1 MATKEMRTTRRTRDR
16 SAQLSPDAE
25 SMVAAALG
33 LAHSG
38 SRSEDRFWEAQLARL
53 IDRSLDSPHAS
64 SLSTALERL
73 NQTDGEAYAALIE
86 AAEHAA
92 ESIDDNTA
100 PRKPGAEPFFGLLIA
115 APLVVWTRFAIP
127 AGPIPATV
135 AAELSDAWKELV
147 LAPGVGFK
155 MLPWLYSLDQMPREF
170 GELRRLTR
178 KLTHAARGQT
188 EARIDFKSLPES
200 AEMLADTR
208 FMIGAVTAADSL
220 QPVFRW
226 QLTSA
231 GSKGAASKAASA
243 GTGAA
248 VGQTAGRGKPAVAVA
263 TAASEGPTGQ
273 TRVQCLEHW
282 IARARPLL
290 EPLLPGCGFECLL
303 PDAYHINL
311 RESDRRVRPHAINA
325 AVHSLTHALSI
336 EPARIRAT
344 VAAFGDER
352 IDEYRIG
359 LTVDD
364 AEEVVRGVVWPLLGS
379 ESELDDPSPLDRI
392 REVLREAGVEHIRV
406 WSEVSEP
413 EFCEDCGAPLYPN
426 PVNEI
431 VHVESPEE
439 PTAGNAHFH

>member
-25 SMVAAALG
+25 NMVAAALG

-38 SRSEDRFWEAQLARL
+38 SRAEDRFWEAQLARL

-92 ESIDDNTA
+92 ESIDDSSGS
-100 PRKPGAEPFFGLLIA
+100 RKPGAEPGFGLLIT
-115 APLVVWTRFAIP
+115 APLVVWTRYAIP
-127 AGPIPATV
+127 AGPIPAAV
-135 AAELSDAWKELV
+135 AAELAEAWQELV
-147 LAPGVGFK
+147 LAPGVGFR

-170 GELRRLTR
+170 SELRRLTR
-178 KLTHAARGQT
+178 KLTLAARGRS
-188 EARIDFKSLPES
+188 EPRIDFRSLPDS

-208 FMIGAVTAADSL
+208 FLIGAVTAADHL

-226 QLTSA
+226 QITP
-231 GSKGAASKAASA
+231 AASKPAGRGVAAASA
-243 GTGAA
+243 APAPEAA
-248 VGQTAGRGKPAVAVA
+248 TVG
-263 TAASEGPTGQ
+263 GQ
-273 TRVQCLEHW
+273 TRVQCLEQW
-282 IARARPLL
+282 VARARPLL

-344 VAAFGDER
+344 IAAFGDER

-359 LTVDD
+359 LTLDD

-379 ESELDDPSPLDRI
+379 ESEIDDPSPLDRI
-392 REVLREAGVEHIRV
+392 RDVLREAGVEHIRV

-426 PVNEI
+426 PVNEV
-431 VHVESPEE
+431 VHVEAPEE
-439 PTAGNAHFH
+439 PGTGNTHFH

>member
-1 MATKEMRTTRRTRDR
+1 MANKETRSTHRTRDR

-38 SRSEDRFWEAQLARL
+38 SRSEDRFWEAQLSRL
-53 IDRSLDSPHAS
+53 IDRSLDSPHGS
-64 SLSTALERL
+64 SLSSALERL

-86 AAEHAA
+86 SAEHAA
-92 ESIDDNTA
+92 ESIDEATM
-100 PRKPGAEPFFGLLIA
+100 PRRPEAQPYFGLLVS

-127 AGPIPATV
+127 AGVIPAPV
-135 AAELSDAWKELV
+135 AEQLAQIWRDLV
-147 LAPGVGFK
+147 LAPGVGFR

-170 GELRRLTR
+170 SELRRLTR
-178 KLTHAARGQT
+178 RLTNAARGQS
-188 EARIDFKSLPES
+188 EPRIDFRSLPDS

-208 FMIGAVTAADSL
+208 FLIGAVTAADPL
-220 QPVFRW
+220 QPLFRW
-226 QLTSA
+226 QLSA
-231 GSKGAASKAASA
+231 VAGAGAS
-243 GTGAA
+243 
-248 VGQTAGRGKPAVAVA
+248 GRGGAVAAA
-263 TAASEGPTGQ
+263 TAAGAGVATGTTVAAAGTGQ
-273 TRVQCLEHW
+273 TRVQCLEQW
-282 IARARPLL
+282 VARARPLI

-311 RESDRRVRPHAINA
+311 RESDRRVRPYAINA

-336 EPARIRAT
+336 EAPRIRAT
-344 VAAFGDER
+344 IAAFGDER

-379 ESELDDPSPLDRI
+379 ESELDEPSPVDRI
-392 REVLREAGVEHIRV
+392 REVLREAGIEHIRV
-406 WSEVSEP
+406 WSDVTEP

-426 PVNEI
+426 PANEI
-431 VHVESPEE
+431 VHVETPEE
-439 PTAGNAHFH
+439 PAAGNAHFH

>member
-64 SLSTALERL
+64 SLGTALERL

-92 ESIDDNTA
+92 ESIDDSGS
-100 PRKPGAEPFFGLLIA
+100 PRKPGAEPCFGLLIT

-135 AAELSDAWKELV
+135 ADELAAAWKELV
-147 LAPGVGFK
+147 LAPGVGFRI
-155 MLPWLYSLDQMPREF
+155 LPWLYSLDQMPREF
-170 GELRRLTR
+170 SELRRMTR
-178 KLTHAARGQT
+178 KLTHAARDGT
-188 EARIDFKSLPES
+188 EPRIDFKSLPES

-208 FMIGAVTAADSL
+208 FLIGAVTAADSL

-226 QLTSA
+226 QLPTSA
-231 GSKGAASKAASA
+231 SKPAAVGKAASA
-243 GTGAA
+243 AAKPTGRAA
-248 VGQTAGRGKPAVAVA
+248 AAPA
-263 TAASEGPTGQ
+263 TAAAASSDGSALGQ
-273 TRVQCLEHW
+273 TRIQCLEQW
-282 IARARPLL
+282 VARARPLL

-379 ESELDDPSPLDRI
+379 ESEVDDPSPLDRI
-392 REVLREAGVEHIRV
+392 REVLREAGIEHIRV

-431 VHVESPEE
+431 VHVEAPEE
-439 PTAGNAHFH
+439 PAAGNQHFH

>member
-25 SMVAAALG
+25 NMVAAALG

-38 SRSEDRFWEAQLARL
+38 SRSEDRFWDAQLARL

-92 ESIDDNTA
+92 ESIDDSATL
-100 PRKPGAEPFFGLLIA
+100 RKPGAEPYFGLLVT

-127 AGPIPATV
+127 AGPVPAAV
-135 AAELSDAWKELV
+135 AAELSEAWKELV
-147 LAPGVGFK
+147 LAPGVGFR

-208 FMIGAVTAADSL
+208 FLIGAVTTADAL

-226 QLTSA
+226 QITNAAGGAKASSA
-231 GSKGAASKAASA
+231 ARGPAGANGSAARIGATEAQAL
-243 GTGAA
+243 
-248 VGQTAGRGKPAVAVA
+248 
-263 TAASEGPTGQ
+263 GQ
-273 TRVQCLEHW
+273 TRIQCLEQW
-282 IARARPLL
+282 MARARPLL

-406 WSEVSEP
+406 WSEISEP

-431 VHVESPEE
+431 VHVEAPEE

>member
-1 MATKEMRTTRRTRDR
+1 
-16 SAQLSPDAE
+16 
-25 SMVAAALG
+25 MVAAALG

-92 ESIDDNTA
+92 ESIDDGTA
-100 PRKPGAEPFFGLLIA
+100 PRKPGGEPFFGLLIT

-127 AGPIPATV
+127 AGPVPAAV
-135 AAELSDAWKELV
+135 ADELSRAWQELV
-147 LAPGVGFK
+147 LAPGVGFR

-178 KLTHAARGQT
+178 KLTRAARGQA
-188 EARIDFKSLPES
+188 EARIDFKSLPDS
-200 AEMLADTR
+200 AEMLADSR
-208 FMIGAVTAADSL
+208 FLIAAVTVSDPL
-220 QPVFRW
+220 EPVFRW
-226 QLTSA
+226 QLPPAGGKSA
-231 GSKGAASKAASA
+231 ARN
-243 GTGAA
+243 GTGPAA
-248 VGQTAGRGKPAVAVA
+248 AGEVAV
-263 TAASEGPTGQ
+263 GQ
-273 TRVQCLEHW
+273 TRVQCLEQW
-282 IARARPLL
+282 VARARPLL
-290 EPLLPGCGFECLL
+290 EPLVPGCGFECLL

-325 AVHSLTHALSI
+325 AVHSLTHALSV

-352 IDEYRIG
+352 VDEYRIG

-364 AEEVVRGVVWPLLGS
+364 AEEVVRGIVWPLLGS

-431 VHVESPEE
+431 VHVESPDE
-439 PTAGNAHFH
+439 PTSGNAHFH